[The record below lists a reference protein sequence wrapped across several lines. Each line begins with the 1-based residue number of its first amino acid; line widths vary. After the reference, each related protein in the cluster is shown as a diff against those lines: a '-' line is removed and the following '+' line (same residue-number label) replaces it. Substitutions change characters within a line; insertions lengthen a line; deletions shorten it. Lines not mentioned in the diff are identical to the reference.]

1 VWIRACLNEASL
13 HSYLILCSQEP
24 TRLSQL
30 YAPDAL
36 IMDGEFLN
44 QMITHVECKVIFV
57 TSVILEYSFTVL
69 EELRFRL
76 DLSSPLLNTWDTS
89 NALQWLG
96 LKPTLSAYDS
106 LASCGVTDCL
116 ELGMSSLSVAT
127 KAIDISDHS
136 SSSSSPCCALIDP
149 TTRDVHNRTRIAVTP
164 TGKNNF
170 EPNTHMKN
178 SGDKSPV
185 KTRLMADSA
194 DVSDS
199 LLSCIKT
206 VAKNERVKPHVCEPS
221 TSKSL
226 KNRKILH
233 KSKQLS
239 RESSDTQVHSSV
251 FWFNAAIPIGSN
263 SLLAGSWRNLQRL
276 LSAHVEMD
284 SAASGSDRKF
294 SRIF

>member
-1 VWIRACLNEASL
+1 
-13 HSYLILCSQEP
+13 
-24 TRLSQL
+24 
-30 YAPDAL
+30 
-36 IMDGEFLN
+36 MDGEFLN

-206 VAKNERVKPHVCEPS
+206 VAVSC
-221 TSKSL
+221 
-226 KNRKILH
+226 
-233 KSKQLS
+233 
-239 RESSDTQVHSSV
+239 
-251 FWFNAAIPIGSN
+251 
-263 SLLAGSWRNLQRL
+263 
-276 LSAHVEMD
+276 VEL
-284 SAASGSDRKF
+284 F
-294 SRIF
+294 IFHF